1 MRRADSLEKTLGKTE
16 GRRRRVQQGNE
27 IVGWHHRFNGHEFEQ
42 TLGDS
47 EGQGSLVCSSP
58 WGHKESN
65 TTEWLNNSSLYSDYL
80 NSWWHF
86 FFQIILIDYIL
97 YIISEWTK
105 KKQNLG
111 VELSVRSKCEMLCS
125 GEDVLSLKVPTA
137 VCGSCAYRLSHILWT
152 SWYALNTMERRA
164 VCTQVKETACAI
176 IAKGTLTLE
185 FPDSWEL
192 LSLRMVC
199 FQPQR
204 IFRPQSEPPEE
215 ECQTVF
221 QISCLL
227 HRAGLHCP

>member
-1 MRRADSLEKTLGKTE
+1 MA
-16 GRRRRVQQGNE
+16 
-27 IVGWHHRFNGHEFEQ
+27 F
-42 TLGDS
+42 
-47 EGQGSLVCSSP
+47 
-58 WGHKESN
+58 
-65 TTEWLNNSSLYSDYL
+65 
-80 NSWWHF
+80 F

-111 VELSVRSKCEMLCS
+111 IELSVRNKCEMLCS

-164 VCTQVKETACAI
+164 VCTQVKETACVI